1 MCLPHG
7 LLDFRYILNAPRIR
21 YIPNKKET
29 HHVEP
34 INSQEDP
41 KWWTSFVYI
50 GPEVCQLLN
59 HYTYINCVKNKI
71 GHKPSGGQ
79 IVKSHKISVFI
90 LLPCKII
97 SSNGNRLSRPNHT
110 ETLILCQFYL
120 QFHHM
125 RLLKAW

>member
-1 MCLPHG
+1 MKICLPHG

-90 LLPCKII
+90 LLPCKKKIQAMEIVSVDQII
-97 SSNGNRLSRPNHT
+97 LRHLFFANSIFNF
-110 ETLILCQFYL
+110 IICDY
-120 QFHHM
+120 
-125 RLLKAW
+125 